1 MIKKTLQNSSGKS
14 FKKSETENDYIGNN
28 EDIKKHTENKNDK
41 NDNDLPKLF
50 KKYDCHDDANIFCD
64 IENNNDTIMNGNKN
78 NTQKKYKSH
87 HTSPDSINIKKKG
100 KNSSIKLYCSQCNY
114 HTNRVG
120 DYNKHLKTIK
130 HISNNKKCVSQT
142 YDCVCGKSY
151 KFQSGYS
158 RHKQKCVYHKTEPN
172 VEIVQT
178 DKSTSVVTILR
189 EMMNENK
196 KLHEQ
201 MMTIHNENNTTLRTM
216 IPKIGNTTN
225 SHNKIVNV
233 QMFLQEKCQ
242 DAMTIQ
248 NFADQLMVSMDDLV
262 KNKKD
267 CITNVV
273 LKNLKPLS
281 LTERPFHCANAKS
294 KEWYIKDETQGW
306 EEDNGEKLIKN
317 TEAGIQRK
325 WLDEF
330 ESLYPNWMSNE
341 SLQEKYVKIA
351 GSTTYELP
359 EMMKLK
365 ILKELGREVP
375 LTKKDIR
382 ID

>member
-1 MIKKTLQNSSGKS
+1 MIKKTLQNSSRKIH
-14 FKKSETENDYIGNN
+14 KNIDTINDNN
-28 EDIKKHTENKNDK
+28 PNFIHIKNQIENKNDK
-41 NDNDLPKLF
+41 NDKNLPKLSGNNNC
-50 KKYDCHDDANIFCD
+50 DCNANVSYD
-64 IENNNDTIMNGNKN
+64 IENNND
-78 NTQKKYKSH
+78 
-87 HTSPDSINIKKKG
+87 SINYRNKKRSMKSKHSQHITYSLNNAK
-100 KNSSIKLYCSQCNY
+100 KNDKSRLYCKQCNY
-114 HTNRVG
+114 RASRLG
-120 DYNKHLKTIK
+120 DFNKHLKTMK
-130 HISNNKKCVSQT
+130 HISNNKQSVTPTFNCL
-142 YDCVCGKSY
+142 CGKTY

-158 RHKQKCVYHKTEPN
+158 RHKKTCVYHESEPN
-172 VEIVQT
+172 VEIVQS
-178 DKSTSVVTILR
+178 DKPTSVVTILR

-201 MMTIHNENNTTLRTM
+201 MMTIQNENNTTLRTI
-216 IPKIGNTTN
+216 IPKIGNTTNTN

-330 ESLYPNWMSNE
+330 ETLYPNWMSNE

-359 EMMKLK
+359 EIMKLK

-375 LTKKDIR
+375 LTKKDIGVV
-382 ID
+382 